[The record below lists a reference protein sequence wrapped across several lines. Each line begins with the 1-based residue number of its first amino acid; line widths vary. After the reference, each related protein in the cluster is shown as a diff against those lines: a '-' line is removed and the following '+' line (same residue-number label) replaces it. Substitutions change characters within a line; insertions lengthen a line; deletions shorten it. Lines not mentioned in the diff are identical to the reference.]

1 MNMDEITEICEQEG
15 ITVEEFFRLYI
26 GVIDVNDCL

>member
-15 ITVEEFFRLYI
+15 ITVEEYFRLYI
-26 GVIDVNDCL
+26 GVIDANDCL